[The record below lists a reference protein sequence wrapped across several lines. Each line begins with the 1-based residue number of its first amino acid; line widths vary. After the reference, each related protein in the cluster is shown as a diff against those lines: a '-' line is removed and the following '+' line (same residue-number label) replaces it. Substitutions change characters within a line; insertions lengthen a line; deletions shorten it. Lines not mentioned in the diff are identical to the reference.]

1 MPPKPLREGL
11 AAEWLLKKDIAF
23 LNHGSF
29 GAAPWRVLAEQ
40 DEWRRRIEAEP
51 IELLGRRCEAL
62 IDEAKA
68 PIGQFLGMNSKDF
81 GLVTNA
87 TEGINAVLRSLT
99 FKPGDELT
107 TTTHVYNAVRQ
118 AMKNVAA
125 RVAEVGATYREIGIP
140 LPATSPKQLADVVLN
155 GLSDHTRLLVIDH
168 VTSPT
173 ALVFPVEQ
181 ITAECARRGI
191 EVIIDGAHVP
201 GMLALDVPEIGA
213 AYYAGNLHKWVCAPK
228 GSAFLWVRPDKQ
240 PAVHPCIVSH
250 LLGEGF
256 AREFSWQGTR
266 DISNWLSVPKA
277 IEFMGELG
285 WDLVRA
291 HNHALAVWGQRM
303 LCEHFGVEPISPPDG
318 NMIGSMATVR
328 LPGKLATMSEEV
340 GKTTQ
345 HQLYSEFQVE
355 APLVYWGGQWH
366 VRISCQVY
374 THPEEIER
382 LADAIAKLSA
392 AF

>member
-1 MPPKPLREGL
+1 M
-11 AAEWLLKKDIAF
+11 LKSGVAF

-29 GAAPWRVLAEQ
+29 GATPRRVLAEQ
-40 DEWRRRIEAEP
+40 GEWRRRIEAEP

-68 PIGQFLGMNSKDF
+68 PIGRFLGMNSNDF
-81 GLVTNA
+81 GFVTNA

-118 AMKNVAA
+118 AMKHVASRA
-125 RVAEVGATYREIGIP
+125 GGIGGAGYREIEIP
-140 LPATSPKQLADVVLN
+140 LPVESPQQLADAVLN
-155 GLSDHTRLLVIDH
+155 GLSERTRLLVIDH

-181 ITAECARRGI
+181 ITAECAARGI
-191 EVIIDGAHVP
+191 DVIVDGAHVP
-201 GMLALDVPEIGA
+201 GMLALDVPKIGA

-240 PAVHPCIVSH
+240 SAVHPCIISH

-285 WDLVRA
+285 WERVRA
-291 HNHALAVWGQRM
+291 HNHAMAVWAQRM
-303 LCEHFGVEPISPPDG
+303 LCERFGVEPISPLDG

-328 LPGKLATMSEEV
+328 LPGRLATMSEEV
-340 GKTTQ
+340 GKATQ
-345 HQLYSEFQVE
+345 QRLYSEFQVE
-355 APLVYWGGQWH
+355 APLVYWGGRWH
-366 VRISCQVY
+366 VRVCCQVY
-374 THPEEIER
+374 NRPEEIDR
-382 LADAIAKLSA
+382 LAEAIVALGA
-392 AF
+392 TA